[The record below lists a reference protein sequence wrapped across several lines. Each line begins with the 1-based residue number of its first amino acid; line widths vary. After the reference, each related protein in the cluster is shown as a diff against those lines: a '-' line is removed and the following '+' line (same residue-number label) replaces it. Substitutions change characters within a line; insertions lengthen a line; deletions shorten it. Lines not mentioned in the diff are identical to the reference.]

1 MSILRFL
8 KLLSVALWIS
18 SIFFFA
24 AVVAP
29 TLFSV
34 LPSRALAGMVVS
46 RSLFSLHWLGIIC
59 GLVFMLSS
67 VLLALLQGDQSPFH
81 LRDLLLVAMMAITL
95 FAHFGIERR
104 MNILRTD
111 MGVIDIVPHEDAR
124 RVEFNRLHV
133 WSTRLEGSV
142 FFCGLL
148 LFFLVVREQN
158 SDERRYYRS

>member
-1 MSILRFL
+1 LSILRFL
-8 KLLSVALWIS
+8 KLLSLALWIS

-46 RSLFSLHWLGIIC
+46 RSLFSLHWIGMIC
-59 GLVFMLSS
+59 GLVFLLST
-67 VLLALLQGDQSPFH
+67 VLLAIFQGDSTPFH
-81 LRDLLLVAMMAITL
+81 ARDLLLVAMMAITL
-95 FAHFGIERR
+95 LAHFGIERR
-104 MNILRTD
+104 MNTLRTD
-111 MGVIDIVPHEDAR
+111 MGVIDVVPHEDAR

-142 FFCGLL
+142 FFLGIGLL
-148 LFFLVVREQN
+148 YLVVREQET
-158 SDERRYYRS
+158 SPRRY

>member
-1 MSILRFL
+1 LSILRFL
-8 KLLSVALWIS
+8 KLLSLALWIS

-29 TLFSV
+29 TSFSV
-34 LPSRALAGMVVS
+34 LPSHALAGLVVS
-46 RSLFSLHWLGIIC
+46 RSLFSLHWIGMIC
-59 GLVFMLSS
+59 GLIFLLST
-67 VLLALLQGDQSPFH
+67 VLLAIVQGDSTPFH
-81 LRDLLLVAMMAITL
+81 TRDLLLVAMMAITL

-104 MNILRTD
+104 MNTLRTD
-111 MGVIDIVPHEDAR
+111 MGVIDVVPQEDVR

-148 LFFLVVREQN
+148 LFFLVVREQD